1 MKRVLLTTTIIL
13 AFILVRAQNTD
24 LPNPTA
30 NLQTLPNGSYVIAM
44 DNSLQ
49 VNSSA
54 DFNLK
59 AYGLVVYLL
68 NNNVRV
74 KWSIKAGK
82 LKDGADFTTNADQF
96 RPSFV
101 AGGAAKNFKGGPF
114 VIFASDTSGVAS
126 LIDAFY
132 TSSAITGLDRPQV
145 YRTTTAVANV
155 DIRYDLSGFIPKAA
169 ILTDGGNQGIHVSYM
184 TEASVPTSN
193 YLTSAG
199 ADLLTTCVTFASEP
213 HNTKTGT
220 AVNAAITAIRNFVSV
235 GGNFLAQC
243 EAIDNYENNPLGRFQ
258 TTGGIKAAN
267 VGIGTGLLYP
277 NPDLSFSQFEG
288 AYNGS
293 QGGSLKN
300 WRILGSRANNEHDHA
315 TGDGTDTD
323 VIGASVSKLFSG
335 KGGLVFYIGNHS
347 FANNT
352 LVGIN
357 GIRMYMNAFLTPS
370 NTDCP
375 SSVFKVLPL
384 KLEQFTAQKSGDLNL
399 LKWTISSNDKADRFE
414 IQKSVDGIHFSAA
427 AVVFASQQVYSETY
441 SFKDMDNTDGTVY
454 YRLAMVNKDQS
465 LTYSSIISLKSG
477 ILTSNALKLTQNP
490 VESQLQFFYNAPA
503 NGAAAI
509 TIYNLTGAKIYS
521 AQIDCKQG
529 TNEIALNIQG
539 KVAPGFYILEAAGN
553 ATKVTSKFIKK

>member
-1 MKRVLLTTTIIL
+1 MKRLLLTTTIIL
-13 AFILVRAQNTD
+13 AFVLVKAQNTD

-44 DNSLQ
+44 DNTLQ

-68 NNNVRV
+68 NNSVRV
-74 KWSIKAGK
+74 KWAIKAGK
-82 LKDGADFTTNADQF
+82 AKDAADFSVTADRF
-96 RPSFV
+96 KPSFV

-132 TSSAITGLDRPQV
+132 TSGAITGLDRPQV
-145 YRTTTAVANV
+145 YRTTAAVANV
-155 DIRYDLSGFIPKAA
+155 DIRYDLSGFKPKAA
-169 ILTDGGNQGIHVSYM
+169 ILTDGGNQALHIAYM
-184 TEASVPTSN
+184 TAASIPTQS
-193 YLTSAG
+193 YVTSAG

-213 HNTKTGT
+213 HNKNTGA
-220 AVNAAITAIRNFVSV
+220 AVNAAISAIRNFVSV

-267 VGIGTGLLYP
+267 VGIGSGLIYP

-288 AYNGS
+288 AYDAS

-300 WRILGSRANNEHDHA
+300 WRILGSPANNEHDHA
-315 TGDGTDTD
+315 IGDGTDND
-323 VIGASVSKLFSG
+323 VIGASVSKLFAG

-375 SSVFKVLPL
+375 SSVFKVLPVR
-384 KLEQFTAQKSGDLNL
+384 LEQFTAQKSGDLNL
-399 LKWTISSNDKADRFE
+399 LKWTVASNQTGDRFE
-414 IQKSVDGIHFSAA
+414 IEKSADGIHFTTA
-427 AVVFASQQVYSETY
+427 AVMFASQKMNSETY
-441 SFKDMDNTDGTVY
+441 SFKDMDNTAGTVY
-454 YRLAMVNKDQS
+454 YRLAMINKDQS
-465 LTYSSIISLKSG
+465 LTYSSIVSLKSG
-477 ILTSNALKLTQNP
+477 ILTTNALKLSQNP
-490 VESQLQFFYNAPA
+490 VEGQLQFYYAAPA
-503 NGAAAI
+503 NGNASI
-509 TIYNLTGAKIYS
+509 TIYNLTGARVYS
-521 AQIDCKQG
+521 TQVDCKQG

-553 ATKVTSKFIKK
+553 ATKITSKFIKK